1 MKYLAISA
9 HPDDIDF
16 GCAGTLSK
24 LTNEGHDVRELIITD
39 GSKGNKPGLPTQELV
54 QVRKEEQR
62 ASAKKL
68 GIDTVHFLG
77 ETDGEVQNTQDL
89 RKKIVRVVRRFRPD
103 VVFSFDPSN
112 RIFESRF
119 VAHRDHRK
127 VGKAVFDALS
137 PAAKNPAYFPDLLDE
152 DDLEPHLVGE
162 MWFYGTH
169 KPDKFVDIEATIED
183 KIDALFCHES
193 QELKREQIREM
204 VHERS
209 REAAIQSG
217 SEFMEAF
224 RVLDMERRS

>member
-24 LTNEGHDVRELIITD
+24 LTSEGHEVQELVITD
-39 GSKGNKPGLPTQELV
+39 GSKGNKPGLATEKLI

-62 ASAKKL
+62 AAAEQL
-68 GIDTVHFLG
+68 GIDTVHFLDQP
-77 ETDGEVQNTQDL
+77 DGEVKNTDAL
-89 RKKIVRVVRRFRPD
+89 RKEIVRVVRRFRPD

-127 VGKAVFDALS
+127 VGEAVFDALS
-137 PAAKNPAYFPDLLDE
+137 PAAKNPAYFPGLLDD

-169 KPDKFVDIEATIED
+169 KPDKFVDIESTIED
-183 KIDALFCHES
+183 KIDALCCHES
-193 QELKREQIREM
+193 QGLEREKIREM